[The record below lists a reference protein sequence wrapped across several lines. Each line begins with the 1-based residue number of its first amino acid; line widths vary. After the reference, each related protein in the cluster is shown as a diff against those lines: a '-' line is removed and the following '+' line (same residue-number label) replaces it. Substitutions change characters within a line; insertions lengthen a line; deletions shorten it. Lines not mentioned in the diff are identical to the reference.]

1 MPLAG
6 SGLSADQP
14 LSDMLK
20 IPFHSSFHKV
30 LSIAC
35 FFSAAFAPTLA
46 VSRLLQFQVLQLP
59 VHKQRRVFFPETALQ
74 KMTARLYNSIMGQC
88 FQGNWH
94 SPDKLAASP
103 LSRSY
108 HGIPG
113 GYEEHLSCEYHFHQ
127 VPSCNTPFRP
137 SGTSKHVRNP
147 IGRPNYGLSHTDHMN
162 STSKQKQLYCTLPP
176 KVLSLSEFVMDH
188 Q

>member
-30 LSIAC
+30 LSVAC
-35 FFSAAFAPTLA
+35 FFSAAFAPTLT

-59 VHKQRRVFFPETALQ
+59 VLKQRRVFFPETAGHRNKSYFLLAEILLWEISKLPPTMSKEIWDIDSYLCIHKQ
-74 KMTARLYNSIMGQC
+74 KMTARLYYSIMGQC

-103 LSRSY
+103 LSRSA
-108 HGIPG
+108 
-113 GYEEHLSCEYHFHQ
+113 
-127 VPSCNTPFRP
+127 
-137 SGTSKHVRNP
+137 
-147 IGRPNYGLSHTDHMN
+147 
-162 STSKQKQLYCTLPP
+162 
-176 KVLSLSEFVMDH
+176 
-188 Q
+188 